1 MRSGN
6 IVVSETSKRGV
17 KALKNYLA
25 YAETGELVDQSG
37 VTQGIPD
44 SDFEIAV
51 MKQLADA
58 GFECVPQVGVA
69 GFKIDVG
76 VRDPGMPG
84 RYLMGIECD
93 GATYHSSKSTR
104 DRDRVRQGV
113 LEGLGWDIMRIW
125 STDWFK
131 NPDAEL
137 KPIIEALRVKAT
149 SIREDNEK
157 DVEEVNELSADIK
170 QELIIEEQVSSKSLR
185 QRLTDFNSHIIVKNF
200 PDTPDEKRLLRH
212 DMMQFLES
220 ERPTDRDDFAE
231 YVPAYLRTHTSSE
244 EAVMFLEDVL
254 EIIAVFEEM
263 EGAC

>member
-1 MRSGN
+1 M
-6 IVVSETSKRGV
+6 
-17 KALKNYLA
+17 
-25 YAETGELVDQSG
+25 
-37 VTQGIPD
+37 TQGVPD

-51 MKQLADA
+51 MKQLTEA

-131 NPDAEL
+131 NPHAEL
-137 KPIIEALRVKAT
+137 KPIIEALKAKAT
-149 SIREDNEK
+149 PIREYDEGDTDKENDLIANAKQKEILEELL
-157 DVEEVNELSADIK
+157 VEES
-170 QELIIEEQVSSKSLR
+170 VSSKSLR
-185 QRLTDFNSHIIVKNF
+185 QRLTDFNSSIIVKEF

-212 DMMQFLES
+212 DMIQFLES
-220 ERPTDRDDFAE
+220 ERPTDREEFAE

-254 EIIAVFEEM
+254 EIIAVFEEI
-263 EGAC
+263 EESGVKLC